1 MRMLPAA
8 VDGQRA
14 LVEIYL
20 IFCRA
25 HGSGWVLLCGSVC
38 VSVQPSK
45 PCMRTVT
52 PSLLRKQLHLLEG
65 WVVMM

>member
-1 MRMLPAA
+1 MRRLPAA
-8 VDGQRA
+8 VDGQR
-14 LVEIYL
+14 I
-20 IFCRA
+20 
-25 HGSGWVLLCGSVC
+25 SGKLLDLLPRTRQRLDFAVC